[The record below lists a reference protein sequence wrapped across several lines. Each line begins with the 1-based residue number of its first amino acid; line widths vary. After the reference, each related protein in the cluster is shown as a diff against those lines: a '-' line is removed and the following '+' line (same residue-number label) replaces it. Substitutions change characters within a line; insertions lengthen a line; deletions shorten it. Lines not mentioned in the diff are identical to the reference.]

1 MADTDIS
8 ALDGHLRA
16 QLERLQAL
24 EQEGDASMLMVEIS
38 RTRAM
43 IRLAKQLILSANISQ
58 STKIDYG

>member
-43 IRLAKQLILSANISQ
+43 IRLAKQLILSVNISQ

>member
-43 IRLAKQLILSANISQ
+43 IKLAKQLILSANISQ

>member
-24 EQEGDASMLMVEIS
+24 EQKGDASMLMVEIS

>member
-24 EQEGDASMLMVEIS
+24 EQEGDASMLRVEIS

>member
-24 EQEGDASMLMVEIS
+24 EQEEDASMLMVEIS

-58 STKIDYG
+58 STKIDYW